1 MSGDPRPYDTAYSIS
16 NLMVCPRNDEEND
29 TWLAAF
35 LFAINEANF
44 RSASS
49 RRRRT
54 IMRKYR
60 EVMVAMLERAMKAK
74 RVNREV
80 QEFLKKFPDAMDNL
94 RDEEA
99 PVSKPMFTFLLARV
113 VKKRSLILTFR
124 EGAIVDR
131 SLLEEPVPPMVL
143 IDVDASEVSAPIYE
157 PGEPPVYVFEVGHRV
172 SNLILT
178 TTTLPLEDSPTT
190 DEADTTATD
199 TVVETENRNEPV
211 VEVRHVDDLIFEE
224 FEGDLEIDR
233 EAPIS
238 IANMDQ
244 THLQTDLQQL
254 VPNHPDVA
262 SYARL
267 FDTSSKKPPVFP
279 TRWRPI
285 VRVDTYTKE
294 IPIVRDSGRDY
305 RNRRADFKEAQPGKT
320 FVEAP
325 YSQQDE
331 LAQGTPLDAHCP
343 NAVNAVLDTFGQEF
357 ERPFYMDFPMF
368 YDREENSDLKLE
380 FLEKLTLAELRKHA
394 LIYDVPFV
402 KNKSRMC
409 ERMRPY
415 VRDIYRGV
423 IKPMPTHQRVMDC
436 MYETIPAPYR
446 APPVSPMVSA
456 RFLCDDS
463 VRTSGLAHAVSKSDS
478 LVVFDMDSYDSV
490 LSEVVAY
497 LPTKCEMRFFNRED
511 RLTLRGTIVELIS
524 DSILRVRGED
534 DVDRFY
540 NVERFED
547 NYFFLYPDTY
557 GSDAYRYNKHD
568 LARHNIV
575 FRSLA
580 LTPEDLH
587 ARIGMTVE
595 QFLHL
600 YRLKAFED
608 TPFHHESV
616 LTAVERVFGLEFSD
630 LTAQDVGKLEI
641 TELDFQKTQS
651 KKQTIKQ
658 IPTKFTEPVPKFL
671 TRKLLKDVRE
681 DATVLE
687 RMHEVT
693 RDKRFFSRLV
703 EFIASDSKETANIR
717 APSDASDPIAPPPL
731 RLQFDSFE
739 EMRAYREE
747 LRPFLDQQANAKL
760 RNDALA
766 LQFAQQNSEAISV
779 EHAET
784 AIAYEHFA
792 RGVPKVSP
800 RALTVEHDETLCV
813 RGEIEDSSQ
822 VIFDESDALPFA
834 DEIRTNRGTHGQA
847 ARILHVPVTK
857 QEAARVQ
864 HQTVLLSRIL
874 KKMLERKRGTT
885 RPLGNSEETQMEEF
899 ATICGESAILTVLVL
914 FRRQMLDRLVPEHA
928 HRFMLD
934 GPPLTPKV
942 PRGVVPYFASVLS
955 SAYGATNPF
964 FKTVANTEATL
975 TFAVGFYANENPSI
989 KEVLSRRATQN
1000 QAAIKSQRS
1009 PAPYKPYANAPLLKQ
1024 VETSAIRAAVDP
1036 SFVMYPSRTTSNR
1049 RRRFCY
1055 EATAS
1060 AVRPS
1065 KKRSVSR
1072 LEELSK
1078 IRLAPIT
1085 DSKPPEV
1092 EADDPDALD
1101 EELTKMVD
1109 DMEDVFDLRPFL
1121 ELVLRDVPPRKVTF
1135 SVNKELAFLLYES
1148 DTALDAKMVRDHL
1161 VRSDPL
1167 RSHLYNA
1174 VACVRTVHGL
1184 FRALFQGFRPPIDPD
1199 RKAIYDDLVRI
1210 VRKGFDRIVTEG
1222 QQELVEIDAINKRVE
1237 LLRERDKQR
1246 MLKSYQNMDAEQR
1259 NLIKMLKDSVGLELE
1274 QNEEEG
1280 GGGGADDWREDA
1292 GENAEETAD

>member
-1 MSGDPRPYDTAYSIS
+1 
-16 NLMVCPRNDEEND
+16 
-29 TWLAAF
+29 
-35 LFAINEANF
+35 
-44 RSASS
+44 
-49 RRRRT
+49 
-54 IMRKYR
+54 
-60 EVMVAMLERAMKAK
+60 
-74 RVNREV
+74 
-80 QEFLKKFPDAMDNL
+80 
-94 RDEEA
+94 
-99 PVSKPMFTFLLARV
+99 
-113 VKKRSLILTFR
+113 
-124 EGAIVDR
+124 
-131 SLLEEPVPPMVL
+131 
-143 IDVDASEVSAPIYE
+143 
-157 PGEPPVYVFEVGHRV
+157 
-172 SNLILT
+172 
-178 TTTLPLEDSPTT
+178 
-190 DEADTTATD
+190 
-199 TVVETENRNEPV
+199 
-211 VEVRHVDDLIFEE
+211 
-224 FEGDLEIDR
+224 
-233 EAPIS
+233 
-238 IANMDQ
+238 
-244 THLQTDLQQL
+244 
-254 VPNHPDVA
+254 
-262 SYARL
+262 
-267 FDTSSKKPPVFP
+267 
-279 TRWRPI
+279 
-285 VRVDTYTKE
+285 
-294 IPIVRDSGRDY
+294 
-305 RNRRADFKEAQPGKT
+305 
-320 FVEAP
+320 
-325 YSQQDE
+325 
-331 LAQGTPLDAHCP
+331 
-343 NAVNAVLDTFGQEF
+343 
-357 ERPFYMDFPMF
+357 MDFPMF
-368 YDREENSDLKLE
+368 YDREENSDTKHE
-380 FLEKLTLAELRKHA
+380 FLEKLTLANLKEFA
-394 LIYDVPFV
+394 SVYDVPFV

-415 VRDIYRGV
+415 VRDMYRGV
-423 IKPMPTHQRVMDC
+423 IKPKPDHQRVMDC
-436 MYETIPAPYR
+436 MYETVPAPYR
-446 APPVSPMVSA
+446 APSVSPMVSA
-456 RFLCDDS
+456 RFLCDDR
-463 VRTSGLAHAVSKSDS
+463 VRTSGLAHTVSKADS

-497 LPTKCEMRFFNRED
+497 LPTKCEMRFFNREN

-568 LARHNIV
+568 LARRNIV

-616 LTAVERVFGLEFSD
+616 LTAVERVFRLEFSD
-630 LTAQDVGKLEI
+630 LTAQDVEKLEI
-641 TELDFQKTQS
+641 TELDFQKAQS
-651 KKQTIKQ
+651 KRQPIKQ
-658 IPTKFTEPVPKFL
+658 IPTESTETIPKFL

-687 RMHEVT
+687 RMREVT

-703 EFIASDSKETANIR
+703 EFLTSSESKEPTSSESKE
-717 APSDASDPIAPPPL
+717 PMSSDASDPIPPPPF

-747 LRPFLDQQANAKL
+747 LRPFLNQQANAKL

-766 LQFAQQNSEAISV
+766 LQFAQHNSEAISM
-779 EHAET
+779 EHAEM
-784 AIAYEHFA
+784 AIAFEHFA
-792 RGVPKVSP
+792 RGVPQVSP
-800 RALTVEHDETLCV
+800 RALTVEHDESLRV

-847 ARILHVPVTK
+847 ANILHVPVTK
-857 QEAARVQ
+857 QEADRVK

-928 HRFMLD
+928 HRFTLD

-955 SAYGATNPF
+955 STYGARNPF
-964 FKTVANTEATL
+964 FKTVANTEAIL

-1000 QAAIKSQRS
+1000 QTAIKSQRS
-1009 PAPYKPYANAPLLKQ
+1009 PAPYKPYANTPLLKQ

-1065 KKRSVSR
+1065 KKRGVSR

-1078 IRLAPIT
+1078 IRLAPIA
-1085 DSKPPEV
+1085 DSKPPEM

-1101 EELTKMVD
+1101 EELTRMVD

-1148 DTALDAKMVRDHL
+1148 DSALDAKVVRAHL

-1199 RKAIYDDLVRI
+1199 RKEIYDDLVRI
-1210 VRKGFDRIVTEG
+1210 VRKGFDRIVAEG

-1280 GGGGADDWREDA
+1280 ENGADDWREDA